1 MTTVAEIE
9 ERIESGDTVTV
20 GEFARAVAEDLV
32 DETAFISKIISEV
45 VREVLSVKIV
55 VAPVVIVLCK
65 TLYRIKPKSVRRR
78 LYAYLNMGVGY

>member
-9 ERIESGDTVTV
+9 ERIESGETVTV